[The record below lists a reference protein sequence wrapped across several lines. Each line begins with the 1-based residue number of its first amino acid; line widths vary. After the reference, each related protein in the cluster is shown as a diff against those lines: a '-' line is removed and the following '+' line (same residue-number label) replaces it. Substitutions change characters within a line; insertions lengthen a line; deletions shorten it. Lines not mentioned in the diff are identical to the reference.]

1 MKIPQEDLEQI
12 KYVFNNLKK
21 SETHRVSIHS
31 MKGYDNENRDFF
43 ENEFRRIALLVNK
56 LGIADFKD
64 GKQSSLDQLIHND
77 ETLITDIDSFFEE
90 KIEQSSFEKIE
101 TENATLTNASL
112 KHQSTIKE
120 QTQRITD
127 LTEEN
132 LKLQNRSLKRELI
145 IFAIGLIVGGIFSNL
160 PDILKYV
167 SSQHQQKNQPHKV
180 PIDGN
185 SAFLNNSEQIDSI
198 TNQKE
203 TNTTLKND
211 KTTKQ

>member
-1 MKIPQEDLEQI
+1 MKISQEDLEQI
-12 KYVFNNLKK
+12 QYVFNNLQK
-21 SETHRVSIHS
+21 SESHRVSIHS

-43 ENEFRRIALLVNK
+43 EKEFRRIALLVKK

-64 GKQSSLDQLIHND
+64 GQQSSLDQLMHND
-77 ETLITDIDSFFEE
+77 DTLITDIDSFFEE
-90 KIEQSSFEKIE
+90 KIEQSNFEKIE

-112 KHQSTIKE
+112 KHQATIKE

-127 LTEEN
+127 LSEEN

-160 PDILKYV
+160 PDILKYA
-167 SSQHQQKNQPHKV
+167 SSQPQQNNQPHKV
-180 PIDGN
+180 PIDGK
-185 SAFLNNSEQIDSI
+185 SEFLNNSEQRDSI

-203 TNTTLKND
+203 PKTTLTND
-211 KTTKQ
+211 KMTK